1 MVKSVLP
8 LLCGALCPLRTSLK
22 FATSQRKKNDDDDFF
37 FSAFGFWLDLQG
49 REANSKT
56 LEAFH
61 KRPPGLE
68 NSKVPGVKTPEFLSK
83 IVKIPRFKVL

>member
-1 MVKSVLP
+1 MVKRSF
-8 LLCGALCPLRTSLK
+8 LCSAAPSAH

-37 FSAFGFWLDLQG
+37 FSAFGLELQG

-68 NSKVPGVKTPEFLSK
+68 NSKVPGEKTPK
-83 IVKIPRFKVL
+83 PRSFCQKS